1 MCNIHNNLR
10 FLYQHFNFFFSTVE
24 TFLNS
29 LEKHL
34 PDTSITVSRP
44 NGSSCVLQVY
54 IVINISY

>member
-1 MCNIHNNLR
+1 MITSSLP
-10 FLYQHFNFFFSTVE
+10 LFFSTVE
-24 TFLNS
+24 TVLNS

-54 IVINISY
+54 